1 MKLTIAEEN
10 YVKSIYKLQEGNAAV
25 STNAIAY
32 ELDTKPASVTDMAKK
47 LKEKKLIDYEK
58 YQGITLTPEGRKM
71 ALQIVRRHRLWEVFL
86 VEKLSFSWDEVHE
99 IAEELE
105 HVGSEKLVNR
115 LSEFL
120 GNPTMDPHGDPIP
133 DAQGKISRSRQL
145 VSLDKATGRRLE
157 VAGVSD
163 QSSSLLEFLH
173 AKGIKLGT
181 QIDIIER
188 YEFDNSVEIKI
199 RNQSAFTISEQV
211 SKTIMVKP
219 L

>member
-1 MKLTIAEEN
+1 MKLTVAEEN
-10 YVKSIYKLQEGNAAV
+10 YIKSIYKLQDGSTAV
-25 STNAIAY
+25 NTNAIAY

-58 YQGITLTPEGRKM
+58 YQGITLTAEGRKM
-71 ALQIVRRHRLWEVFL
+71 ALQIVRRHRLWECFL

-115 LSEFL
+115 LSDFL
-120 GNPTMDPHGDPIP
+120 GNPTTDPHGDPIP
-133 DAQGKISRSRQL
+133 DAQGKISKSKQL
-145 VSLDKATGRRLE
+145 VSLDKATTRRLE
-157 VAGVSD
+157 VSGVSD
-163 QSSSLLEFLH
+163 QSSALLEFLH

-181 QIDIIER
+181 QIDVIER

-199 RNQSAFTISEQV
+199 KNQPAFTISEQV

>member
-1 MKLTIAEEN
+1 MKLTVAEEN
-10 YVKSIYKLQEGNAAV
+10 YVKSIYKLQEGTAAV

-58 YQGITLTPEGRKM
+58 YQGITLTAEGRKM

-86 VEKLSFSWDEVHE
+86 VEKLSFSWNEVHE

-115 LSEFL
+115 LSEYL
-120 GNPTMDPHGDPIP
+120 GNPTTDPHGDPIP
-133 DAQGKISRSRQL
+133 DAQGKISKSKQL

-163 QSSSLLEFLH
+163 QSSALLEFLH
-173 AKGIKLGT
+173 AKGVKLGI
-181 QIDIIER
+181 QIDVIER

-199 RNQSAFTISEQV
+199 RNQPAFTISEQV

>member
-1 MKLTIAEEN
+1 MNLTVAEEN
-10 YVKSIYKLQEGNAAV
+10 YIKAIYKLQDGATVV

-32 ELDTKPASVTDMAKK
+32 ELNTKPASVTDMAKK

-58 YQGITLTPEGRKM
+58 YQGISLTTEGRKT
-71 ALQIVRRHRLWEVFL
+71 ALQIVRRHRLWECFL
-86 VEKLSFSWDEVHE
+86 VDKLSFSWDEVHE
-99 IAEELE
+99 LAEELE
-105 HVGSEKLVNR
+105 HVRSEKLISR
-115 LSEFL
+115 LSEYL
-120 GNPTMDPHGDPIP
+120 GNPTTDPHGDPIP
-133 DAQGKISRSRQL
+133 DAQGKISKIKQL
-145 VSLDKATGRRLE
+145 VSLDKATTKRLE

-173 AKGIKLGT
+173 AKGIHLGT

-199 RNQSAFTISEQV
+199 RNQPAFTISEQV
-211 SKTIMVKP
+211 SKSIMVKS

>member
-1 MKLTIAEEN
+1 MNLTAAEEN
-10 YVKSIYKLQEGNAAV
+10 YIKSIYKLQDGQAVV

-58 YQGITLTPEGRKM
+58 YQGISLTAEGRRL
-71 ALQIVRRHRLWEVFL
+71 ALQIVRRHRLWECFL
-86 VEKLSFSWDEVHE
+86 VEKLSFSWNEVHE

-105 HVGSEKLVNR
+105 HVRSEKLINR

-120 GNPTMDPHGDPIP
+120 GNPTTDPHGDPIP
-133 DAQGKISRSRQL
+133 DAQGKFSKNKQL
-145 VSLDKATGRRLE
+145 VSLDKATARRLE

-163 QSSSLLEFLH
+163 QSSSLLEFLN
-173 AKGIKLGT
+173 AKGIRLGT
-181 QIDIIER
+181 QIDVIER

-199 RNQSAFTISEQV
+199 RNQPAFTISEQV
-211 SKTIMVKP
+211 SKNIMVKT

>member
-1 MKLTIAEEN
+1 MKLTVTEEN
-10 YVKSIYKLQEGNAAV
+10 YIKSIYKLQDGSTAV
-25 STNAIAY
+25 NTNAIAY

-58 YQGITLTPEGRKM
+58 YQGITLTAEGRKM
-71 ALQIVRRHRLWEVFL
+71 ALQIVRRHRLWECFL

-115 LSEFL
+115 LSDFL
-120 GNPTMDPHGDPIP
+120 GNPTTDPHGDPIP
-133 DAQGKISRSRQL
+133 DAQGKISKSKQL
-145 VSLDKATGRRLE
+145 VSLDKATTRRLE

-163 QSSSLLEFLH
+163 QSSALLEFLH

-181 QIDIIER
+181 QIDVIER

-199 RNQSAFTISEQV
+199 KNQSAFTISEQV

>member
-1 MKLTIAEEN
+1 MKLTTAEEN
-10 YVKSIYKLQEGNAAV
+10 YVKSIYKLQEGSVAV

-47 LKEKKLIDYEK
+47 LKDKKLIDYEK
-58 YQGITLTPEGRKM
+58 YQGITLTAEGRKM

-115 LSEFL
+115 LSDFL
-120 GNPTMDPHGDPIP
+120 GNPTTDPHGDPIP
-133 DAQGKISRSRQL
+133 DAQGKISKIRQL
-145 VSLDKATGRRLE
+145 VSLDKAAARRLE

-163 QSSSLLEFLH
+163 QSSSLLEFLN

-199 RNQSAFTISEQV
+199 RNQPAFTISEQV

>member
-1 MKLTIAEEN
+1 MNLTVAEEN
-10 YVKSIYKLQEGNAAV
+10 YIKSIYKLQDGQAVV

-58 YQGITLTPEGRKM
+58 YQGISLTAEGKRF
-71 ALQIVRRHRLWEVFL
+71 ALQIVRRHRLWECFL
-86 VEKLSFSWDEVHE
+86 VDKLSFSWDEVHE

-105 HVGSEKLVNR
+105 HVRSEKLINR

-120 GNPTMDPHGDPIP
+120 GNPTTDPHGDPIP
-133 DAQGKISRSRQL
+133 DAQGKFSKTKQL
-145 VSLDKATGRRLE
+145 VSLDKATARRLE
-157 VAGVSD
+157 VAGVAD
-163 QSSSLLEFLH
+163 QSSALLEFLN
-173 AKGIKLGT
+173 AKGIRLGT
-181 QIDIIER
+181 QIDVIER

-199 RNQSAFTISEQV
+199 RNQPAFTISEQV
-211 SKTIMVKP
+211 SKNIMVKT

>member
-1 MKLTIAEEN
+1 MKLTTAEEN
-10 YVKSIYKLQEGNAAV
+10 YIKSIYKLQDGNVAV
-25 STNAIAY
+25 TTNAIAY

-58 YQGITLTPEGRKM
+58 YQGITLTAEGRRL

-86 VEKLSFSWDEVHE
+86 VEKLSFSWNEVHE

-115 LSEFL
+115 LSEYL
-120 GNPTMDPHGDPIP
+120 GNPTTDPHGDPIP
-133 DAQGKISRSRQL
+133 DAQGKISKSRQL

-163 QSSSLLEFLH
+163 QSSALLEFLH
-173 AKGIKLGT
+173 AKGVKLGI

-199 RNQSAFTISEQV
+199 KNQPAFTISEQV
-211 SKTIMVKP
+211 SKSIMVKP

>member
-1 MKLTIAEEN
+1 MKLTVAEEN
-10 YVKSIYKLQEGNAAV
+10 YIKSIYKLQDGNTVV

-58 YQGITLTPEGRKM
+58 YQGISLTAEGRKM
-71 ALQIVRRHRLWEVFL
+71 ALQIVRRHRLWECFL

-105 HVGSEKLVNR
+105 HVRSEKLVNR
-115 LSEFL
+115 LSDFL
-120 GNPTMDPHGDPIP
+120 GNPTTDPHGDPIP
-133 DAQGKISRSRQL
+133 DAQGKISKIRQL
-145 VSLDKATGRRLE
+145 VSLDKATARRLE

-199 RNQSAFTISEQV
+199 KNQSAFTISEQV
-211 SKTIMVKP
+211 SKTIMVKS

>member
-1 MKLTIAEEN
+1 MNLTAAEEN
-10 YVKSIYKLQEGNAAV
+10 YIKSIYKLQDGQAVV

-58 YQGITLTPEGRKM
+58 YQGISLTAEGRRL
-71 ALQIVRRHRLWEVFL
+71 ALQIVRRHRLWECFL
-86 VEKLSFSWDEVHE
+86 VDKLSFSWNEVHE

-105 HVGSEKLVNR
+105 HVRSEKLINR

-120 GNPTMDPHGDPIP
+120 GNPTTDPHGDPIP
-133 DAQGKISRSRQL
+133 DAQGKFSKNKQL
-145 VSLDKATGRRLE
+145 VSLDKATARRLE

-163 QSSSLLEFLH
+163 QSSSLLEFLN
-173 AKGIKLGT
+173 AKGIRLGT
-181 QIDIIER
+181 QIDVIER

-199 RNQSAFTISEQV
+199 RNQPAFTISEQV
-211 SKTIMVKP
+211 SRNIMVKT

>member
-1 MKLTIAEEN
+1 MNLTVAEEN
-10 YVKSIYKLQEGNAAV
+10 YIKSIYKLQDGNAVV

-58 YQGITLTPEGRKM
+58 YQGISLTAEGRRV
-71 ALQIVRRHRLWEVFL
+71 ALQIVRRHRLWECFL
-86 VEKLSFSWDEVHE
+86 VDKLAFSWDEVHE

-105 HVGSEKLVNR
+105 HVRSEKLVNR
-115 LSEFL
+115 LSDFL
-120 GNPTMDPHGDPIP
+120 GNPTTDPHGDPIP
-133 DAQGKISRSRQL
+133 DAQGKISKTRL
-145 VSLDKATGRRLE
+145 VSLDKATSRRLE

-181 QIDIIER
+181 QIDLIER
-188 YEFDNSVEIKI
+188 YDFDNSVEIKI
-199 RNQSAFTISEQV
+199 RNQPAFTLSEQV